1 MSVMTSW
8 PEAPAPGPRRY
19 HIIVVV
25 VVVVVAAATAG
36 AADADDRGGASL
48 CPEAVASA
56 KVPAELPVAGVA
68 AVVVSA
74 VVVAGGFPKTQSA
87 SQQPASSQRRH
98 ATAVAR
104 KEGLRRYMSP
114 NFSRAVPAPC
124 QLRLASGKP
133 TRTPG
138 AKNCKMLPAQAMRE
152 RVGELERQSER

>member
-1 MSVMTSW
+1 MTSW
-8 PEAPAPGPRRY
+8 PAAPAPGPRRY
-19 HIIVVV
+19 HIIA
-25 VVVVVAAATAG
+25 VVVVAAATTG
-36 AADADDRGGASL
+36 AADADDRGGASP

-56 KVPAELPVAGVA
+56 KVPAELPAELPVAGVA

-138 AKNCKMLPAQAMRE
+138 AKNCKMLPAQAKRE
-152 RVGELERQSER
+152 REGEFERESER